1 MAQPI
6 ELLSQAIHKKEALL
20 SELDSKID
28 NIKQA
33 QLLKIQSSTNYN
45 KIVSKNDKVEFKM
58 NKTSIAYQTKI
69 GYWQTELTKNEE
81 HRNKAI
87 NDVNYKY
94 DTYREQI
101 MNNIKTNE
109 AKLEEQEEKLQ
120 SKINDTPTLDEDNI
134 LSLSKIKFERIRVFN
149 ELNEMKIQ
157 LAKMK
162 DERDRY
168 IERSN
173 KENQRAIV
181 YSYSQEE
188 KSLHQK
194 QLDEYY
200 AKQEQEKEE
209 EKLIKKKVEENKL
222 KNPLEYIPYD
232 EKKELMRQY
241 KKVVKDFK
249 LNHKHIFDNYKIVLN
264 DKSEEYIVEHLV
276 KRDMDALIE
285 LTNDNDINDYINSKF
300 LFYKRKIVFENHIS
314 NKLTTREES
323 IYYHLDNLVENGLE
337 KFFEI
342 NDISKQKRF
351 LKKHEKEFDYK
362 YGED

>member
-20 SELDSKID
+20 SELDAKIN

-45 KIVSKNDKVEFKM
+45 KIVNKNDKIEFKM
-58 NKTSIAYQTKI
+58 NKVSNLYQNKI
-69 GYWQTELTKNEE
+69 SYWQSELTKNEE
-81 HRNKAI
+81 YRNKAI
-87 NDVNYKY
+87 NDINFKY
-94 DTYREQI
+94 DNYREQI
-101 MNNIKTNE
+101 MINIKTNE
-109 AKLEEQEEKLQ
+109 DKLEEQEEKLQ
-120 SKINDTPTLDEDNI
+120 SKTNDTPTLDEDNI
-134 LSLSKIKFERIRVFN
+134 LSLSKVKFDRIRVFN

-168 IERSN
+168 LERSN
-173 KENQRAIV
+173 KENQRAIL
-181 YSYSQEE
+181 YTFSQEE
-188 KSLHQK
+188 KSVHQK

-209 EKLIKKKVEENKL
+209 EKLIKKKVEDNKL

-232 EKKELMRQY
+232 EKRYIEKQY
-241 KKVVKDFK
+241 ARDVKSFKVKY
-249 LNHKHIFDNYKIVLN
+249 KHITDNYKVILN
-264 DKSEEYIVEHLV
+264 DKSEEYIIEHIL

-285 LTNDNDINDYINSKF
+285 LTNDTDINDYINSKF

-314 NKLTTREES
+314 NKLTTKEES
-323 IYYHLDNLVENGLE
+323 IYYHLDKLIENGLE